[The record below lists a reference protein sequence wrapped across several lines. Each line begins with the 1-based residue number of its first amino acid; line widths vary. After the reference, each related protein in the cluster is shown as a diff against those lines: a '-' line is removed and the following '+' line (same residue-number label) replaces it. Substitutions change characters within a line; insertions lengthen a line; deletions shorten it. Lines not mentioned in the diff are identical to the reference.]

1 MAQGELLATDE
12 GQYLPVQKLCAKYLD
27 YISAK
32 RAERDESQEARRY
45 YHGDQWT
52 HDEIAKLNGRHQ
64 PVITYNRESRK
75 INGIVGLLE
84 RLRQDPKASPRTLE
98 SGHGAEVATAV
109 LNYSLDVNQW
119 RALSPTVSLDAS
131 IEAVSG
137 IELSLEPGDRG
148 DPDVCMHVIERGT
161 FFYDPRSIRLDLADA
176 RYMGISKL
184 FDLDQ
189 AIEMFP
195 DKEQVLRDNIDN
207 GGDMTGDD
215 QNQTVWMLTSAKK
228 IRIVEIWYKRR
239 GKWLYCFHTNS
250 VKLEEGVSPFTDEK
264 GKTFPRFIVFSANV
278 DHDGDR
284 YGFHRNLKGPQDEIN
299 HRRSKGLHALNTMR
313 VRVTEG
319 SVDGDEIEKLRE
331 EMHRPDG
338 VLQTPSGTGV
348 EILSNAEQVQ
358 FNVEMLQEAKQ
369 EIENFGPNPALVG
382 TGGVAGSSGRAIA
395 LLQQAGIAE
404 LGPYI
409 LAWKGWKIRVYRAL
423 WNAIQKYWTKERWIR
438 VTDDQG
444 LAQFLQ
450 INGLSFDQF
459 GQPNLVNALGSLDVD
474 IIVDEGP
481 DHVNLM
487 QDVFETL
494 GQLASSGIP
503 VPPEAIIQMSGLPE
517 SMKKQVLGMIQQAK
531 QPSPIQV
538 QAQQIELAGN
548 AADVDKKAADTE
560 KTRADTA
567 KTLNEIG
574 KTQADTR
581 KADADATDKQADTML
596 KLLMPQPV
604 PFGPAEQSLMGAGAG
619 SQPASPF

>member
-1 MAQGELLATDE
+1 MAVDE
-12 GQYLPVQKLCAKYLD
+12 GKYLSVQKLCQKYED
-27 YISAK
+27 YVSVK
-32 RAERDESQEARRY
+32 RAERDESLEARRY

-52 HDEIAKLNGRHQ
+52 HDEIKKLNDRHQ

-75 INGIVGLLE
+75 INGVVGLLE
-84 RLRQDPKASPRTLE
+84 RLRQDPKAYARTPA
-98 SGHGAEVATAV
+98 SGSGAEIATAV
-109 LNYSLDVNQW
+109 LNYALDVNQW
-119 RALSPTVSLDAS
+119 RALSPVVSLDAS

-137 IELSLEPGDRG
+137 IELSLEPGDHG
-148 DPDVCMHVIERGT
+148 DPDVKMHVIERGT
-161 FFYDPRSIRLDLADA
+161 FFYDPRSIRLDLEDA

-195 DKEQVLRDNIDN
+195 EQEQTLRDNVEN
-207 GGDMTGDD
+207 GGDLLNDD

-239 GKWLYCFHTNS
+239 GEWLYCFHTNAI
-250 VKLEEGVSPFTDEK
+250 KLEEGVSPFVDER

-313 VRVTEG
+313 VRITEG
-319 SVDGDEIEKLRE
+319 AVNGDEIEKLRE

-348 EILSNAEQVQ
+348 EIVSNAEQVQ
-358 FNVEMLQEAKQ
+358 FNLEMLQEAKQ

-382 TGGVAGSSGRAIA
+382 QGGVEGSSGRAIA

-423 WNAIQKYWTKERWIR
+423 WNTIQKYWTSERWIR

-450 INGLSFDQF
+450 VNGLSFQN
-459 GQPNLVNALGSLDVD
+459 GQPALVNALGSLDVD

-494 GQLASSGIP
+494 GQLASAGVP
-503 VPPEAIIQMSGLPE
+503 VPPQAIIQMSGLPE
-517 SMKKQVLGMIQQAK
+517 SMKKQVMGMIEQAS
-531 QPSPIQV
+531 QPSPLQQKAAQV
-538 QAQQIELAGN
+538 ELAGK
-548 AADVDKKAADTE
+548 AADVDKKVADTE
-560 KTRADTA
+560 KVKVDTA
-567 KTLNEIG
+567 KTAIDIG

-581 KADADATDKQADTML
+581 KAHADATDTQADTLL
-596 KLLMPQPV
+596 KFLMPQPQ
-604 PFGPAEQSLMGAGAG
+604 PYGPGEQSITG
-619 SQPASPF
+619 QQSPSNPF

>member
-1 MAQGELLATDE
+1 MPPDE
-12 GQYLPVQKLCAKYLD
+12 GKFLSVAKLCQKYED
-27 YISAK
+27 YVSVK
-32 RAERDESQEARRY
+32 RAERDESLEARRY
-45 YHGDQWT
+45 YHGDQWS
-52 HDEIAKLNGRHQ
+52 HDEIKKLNDRHQ

-75 INGIVGLLE
+75 INGVVGLLE
-84 RLRQDPKASPRTLE
+84 RLRQDPKAYPRTPD
-98 SGHGAEVATAV
+98 SGNSAEVATSV
-109 LNYSLDVNQW
+109 LNYALDVNKW
-119 RALSPTVSLDAS
+119 LALSPVVSLDAS

-137 IELSLEPGDRG
+137 IELSLEPGDKG
-148 DPDVCMHVIERGT
+148 DPEVRMHVIERGT
-161 FFYDPRSIRLDLADA
+161 FFYDPRSIRLDLEDA

-195 DKEQVLRDNIDN
+195 DKEETLRDNVEN
-207 GGDMTGDD
+207 GGDLTGDD
-215 QNQTVWMLTSAKK
+215 HNQTVWMLTSAKK

-239 GKWLYCFHTNS
+239 GEWLYCFHTNS
-250 VKLEEGVSPFTDEK
+250 IRLEEGVSPFVDEK
-264 GKTFPRFIVFSANV
+264 GNTFPRFIVFSANV

-313 VRVTEG
+313 VRITEG
-319 SVDGDEIEKLRE
+319 TVNDSEIENLRE
-331 EMHRPDG
+331 ELHKPDG
-338 VLQTPSGTGV
+338 ILQTPSGSGV
-348 EILSNAEQVQ
+348 EIVSNAEQVQ
-358 FNVEMLQEAKQ
+358 FNLEMLQEAKQ

-382 TGGVAGSSGRAIA
+382 QGGVAGSSGRAIA

-423 WNAIQKYWTKERWIR
+423 WNTIQKYWTSERWIR

-450 INGLSFDQF
+450 INGLSFDQM
-459 GQPNLVNALGSLDVD
+459 GQPALVNALGSLDVD

-494 GQLASSGIP
+494 GQLASAGIP
-503 VPPEAIIQMSGLPE
+503 IPPAAIIQMSGLPE
-517 SMKKQVLGMIQQAK
+517 SMKKQVLGMIDQASQPNPMQQQA
-531 QPSPIQV
+531 
-538 QAQQIELAGN
+538 AQIELAGK
-548 AADVDKKAADTE
+548 AADIDKKVADTE
-560 KTRADTA
+560 KTKIDTA
-567 KTLNEIG
+567 KVATEIG

-581 KADADATDKQADTML
+581 KSHAEADNKQVDTAL
-596 KLLMPQPV
+596 KFTMP
-604 PFGPAEQSLMGAGAG
+604 M
-619 SQPASPF
+619 SQPYGPVERSLTGGGQRPSSPF

>member
-1 MAQGELLATDE
+1 MAVDE
-12 GQYLPVQKLCAKYLD
+12 GKYLSVQKLCAKYLD
-27 YISAK
+27 YVSVK
-32 RAERDESQEARRY
+32 RAERDESLEARRY

-52 HDEIAKLNGRHQ
+52 HDEIKKLNDRHQ

-75 INGIVGLLE
+75 INGVVGLLE
-84 RLRQDPKASPRTLE
+84 RLRQDPKAYPRTPE
-98 SGHGAEVATAV
+98 SGQGAEIATAV
-109 LNYSLDVNQW
+109 LNYALDVNQW
-119 RALSPTVSLDAS
+119 RALSPIVSLDAS

-137 IELSLEPGDRG
+137 IELSLEPGDHG
-148 DPDVCMHVIERGT
+148 DPEVCMHVIERGT
-161 FFYDPRSIRLDLADA
+161 FFYDPRSIRLDLEDA

-195 DKEQVLRDNIDN
+195 DHEQTLRDNVEN
-207 GGDMTGDD
+207 GGDLLNDD

-239 GKWLYCFHTNS
+239 GEWLYCFHTNAI
-250 VKLEEGVSPFTDEK
+250 KLEEGVSPFVDEK

-313 VRVTEG
+313 VRITEG
-319 SVDGDEIEKLRE
+319 SVNDDEIEKLRE
-331 EMHRPDG
+331 EMHKPDG
-338 VLQTPSGTGV
+338 ILQTPTGTGV
-348 EILSNAEQVQ
+348 EIVSNAEQVQ

-382 TGGVAGSSGRAIA
+382 QGGVEGSSGRAIA

-423 WNAIQKYWTKERWIR
+423 WNTIQKYWTKERWIR

-450 INGLSFDQF
+450 INGLSFQN
-459 GQPNLVNALGSLDVD
+459 GQPALVNALGSLDVD

-494 GQLASSGIP
+494 GQLAAAGVP
-503 VPPEAIIQMSGLPE
+503 VPPQAIIQMSGLPE
-517 SMKKQVLGMIQQAK
+517 SMKKQVLGMIEQAS
-531 QPSPIQV
+531 QPNPLQV
-538 QAQQIELAGN
+538 RGAMAEVAGKE
-548 AADVDKKAADTE
+548 ADVRKKMADTE
-560 KTRADTA
+560 KTQADTLTTLGQLA
-567 KTLNEIG
+567 KTE
-574 KTQADTR
+574 ADTR
-581 KADADATDKQADTML
+581 KAHAEATDTQADTLIKFM
-596 KLLMPQPV
+596 MPQQEPL
-604 PFGPAEQSLMGAGAG
+604 GPAERALTG
-619 SQPASPF
+619 PA

>member
-1 MAQGELLATDE
+1 MAKSELLATDE
-12 GQYLPVQKLCAKYLD
+12 GKFLPVQKLCAKYLD
-27 YISAK
+27 YVSSK
-32 RAERDESQEARRY
+32 RSERDEALEARRY
-45 YHGDQWT
+45 YHGDQWS
-52 HDEIAKLNGRHQ
+52 HDEVAELNRRRQ

-84 RLRQDPKASPRTLE
+84 RLRQDPKAYPRTPE
-98 SGHGAEVATAV
+98 SGHGSEVATAV
-109 LNYSLDVNQW
+109 LNYALDVNRW
-119 RALSPTVSLDAS
+119 IGISPLVSLDAS
-131 IEAVSG
+131 IEPVAG

-148 DPDVCMHVIERGT
+148 DPDVAMYPIERGT
-161 FFYDPRSIRLDLADA
+161 FFYDPRSIRQDLSDA
-176 RYMGISKL
+176 RFMGVSKL

-195 DKEQVLRDNIDN
+195 DKERLLRDNIDN
-207 GGDMTGDD
+207 GGDMNGDD
-215 QNQTVWMLTSAKK
+215 QNRTVWMLTSAKK
-228 IRIVEIWYKRR
+228 IRIVEIWYKKR
-239 GKWLYCFHTNS
+239 GEWIYCFHTNAI
-250 VKLEEGVSPFTDEK
+250 KLDEGPSPFIDEK

-299 HRRSKGLHALNTMR
+299 HRRAKGLHALNTMR
-313 VRVTEG
+313 LRVTEG
-319 SVDGDEIEKLRE
+319 AVNDGDVEKLRE

-338 VLQTPSGTGV
+338 VLQTPQGTGV
-348 EILSNAEQVQ
+348 EIVSNAEQVQ

-382 TGGVAGSSGRAIA
+382 TGVAGSSGRAIA

-409 LAWKGWKIRVYRAL
+409 LAWKDWKIRVYRAL
-423 WNAIQKYWTKERWIR
+423 WNTVQRYWTSDRWIR

-450 INGLSFDQF
+450 INGLSFDEF
-459 GQPNLVNALGSLDVD
+459 GHPALVNALGSLDVD

-494 GQLASSGIP
+494 GQLASAGVP
-503 VPPEAIIQMSGLPE
+503 VPPQAIIMMSGLPE
-517 SMKKQVLGMIQQAK
+517 SMKKQVLDMIE
-531 QPSPIQV
+531 
-538 QAQQIELAGN
+538 QAQQPNPMQSQAAQIELAGK
-548 AADVDKKAADTE
+548 AADVDKKQADTA

-567 KTLNEIG
+567 KTLNDIG
-574 KTQADTR
+574 KTRADTR
-581 KADADATDKQADTML
+581 KAHAEADDRQADTAL

-619 SQPASPF
+619 RQPASAF